1 VDAVV
6 ERSLGL
12 VRLNGLMAGQ
22 SGRPDVVVAVI
33 DGPAQ
38 TGHPDLAGASIEVL
52 PGGPA
57 GPGGAACRVPD
68 SVACRHGTFVLGMLC
83 ARRGTDA
90 PGICPGCTMLL
101 YPVLAEAPASLEAGP
116 ADLAAAVLA
125 CVDRGAR
132 IINLSLGVRGT
143 ALTRSKDF
151 DDAVDHAMRRGVLV
165 VAAAGNHG
173 LVGPA
178 PLVSHPWL
186 IPVAACDWTGRMLR
200 MSNLGIGVGRT
211 GLAAPGRSVLSTAP
225 GGYQRTS
232 GTSVAAPFVTGTA
245 ALLWSAYPAASAPQL
260 RAALLRSD
268 ERRRSVVPPLL
279 DASASLTRLAPARA
293 PH

>member
-6 ERSLGL
+6 ERSLSL
-12 VRLNGLMAGQ
+12 VRLDELMAGQ

-33 DGPAQ
+33 DGPAE
-38 TGHPDLAGASIEVL
+38 TGHPDLADARIEVL
-52 PGGPA
+52 AGGT
-57 GPGGAACRVPD
+57 AAATCRVPD

-83 ARRGTDA
+83 ASRGTAA
-90 PGICPGCTMLL
+90 PGICPGCTVLL

-116 ADLAAAVLA
+116 ADLAAAVSA

-143 ALTRSKDF
+143 ALTRSREF
-151 DDAVDHAMRRGVLV
+151 DAAVDHAMRRGVLV

-186 IPVAACDWTGRMLR
+186 IPVAACDWAGRMLR

-211 GLAAPGRSVLSTAP
+211 GLAAPGLNVLSTAP

-232 GTSVAAPFVTGTA
+232 GTSVAAPFVTGAA
-245 ALLWSAYPAASAPQL
+245 ALLWSAYPAVPAPRL
-260 RAALLRSD
+260 RTALLRAD

-279 DASASLTRLAPARA
+279 DAAASLARLAPARTS
-293 PH
+293 H